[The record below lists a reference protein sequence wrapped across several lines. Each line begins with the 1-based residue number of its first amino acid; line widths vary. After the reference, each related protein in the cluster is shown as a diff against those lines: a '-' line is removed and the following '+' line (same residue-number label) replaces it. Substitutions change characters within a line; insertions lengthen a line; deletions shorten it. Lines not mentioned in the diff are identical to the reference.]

1 LLQIRPNGFLGN
13 CTPDPRLKW
22 ALIISCQRKELS
34 CKGYAASVAH
44 PWALAV
50 YHQFS
55 LKSLEIPYV
64 SMLYN
69 QLKTYH
75 LARIP
80 FNLGAKGCTASVA
93 HPWALAFY
101 HQFSLK
107 SLEIP
112 YISMLYN
119 QLKSYHLAVIA
130 KAHRASVAHPW
141 ALAVYHQ
148 FSLKSLETPYV
159 SVLYNQLKTNYR
171 ALIPFNLGA
180 TCEKR

>member
-1 LLQIRPNGFLGN
+1 
-13 CTPDPRLKW
+13 
-22 ALIISCQRKELS
+22 
-34 CKGYAASVAH
+34 
-44 PWALAV
+44 
-50 YHQFS
+50 
-55 LKSLEIPYV
+55 
-64 SMLYN
+64 MLYN